1 MEQTASS
8 KSVLNVIF
16 RALRRRPLPIPPSL
30 RPRRR
35 RILWSLI
42 KKTTTAT
49 ETRTKCNIRSSEQ
62 NNSETRAF

>member
-8 KSVLNVIF
+8 MSVLNAIF

-30 RPRRR
+30 RPRCR

-42 KKTTTAT
+42 KKNHGGD
-49 ETRTKCNIRSSEQ
+49 ENED
-62 NNSETRAF
+62 EV

>member
-1 MEQTASS
+1 MEQTAPSMS
-8 KSVLNVIF
+8 ILNVIF
-16 RALRRRPLPIPPSL
+16 RAVRRRPLSIPPSS

-35 RILWSLI
+35 RILWSLV

>member
-16 RALRRRPLPIPPSL
+16 RALRRRPLPIPPSS
-30 RPRRR
+30 RPRRCRR

-42 KKTTTAT
+42 KKNH
-49 ETRTKCNIRSSEQ
+49 EGDENEDEVQHKI
-62 NNSETRAF
+62 